1 MGNTGTEVDTTATTS
16 EPVAVTETEQEIVA
30 SKAKFSFREPSKE
43 AKNKNPALV
52 KRETVE
58 LTLPYLT
65 ELGLVSALTSGDE
78 KVIGFIVN
86 IVNDVIYDAAKE
98 QVNADTNPVNSQ
110 EQLDEAKLTL
120 EFLANQTTE
129 RKTSGISK
137 EEWLAFEK
145 DYIAVM
151 PELVKKD
158 KAKIEKAAKIL
169 VGRYQSVKTSK
180 AIVETLQPMVATWF
194 TSKDEQDQERWAPVF
209 KFLDDKATELLA
221 VTDESILK
229 DLV

>member
-1 MGNTGTEVDTTATTS
+1 MTDVNTIDQPVDTIGA
-16 EPVAVTETEQEIVA
+16 EIEQEIVA
-30 SKAKFSFREPSKE
+30 SKATYTFREPSKE
-43 AKNKNPALV
+43 AKNKNPSLV
-52 KRETVE
+52 KRPTVE

-78 KVIGFIVN
+78 KVIGFIVS
-86 IVNDVIYDAAKE
+86 IVNNVIYDAGKE
-98 QVNADTNPVNSQ
+98 QVNDETHPVSSQ
-110 EQLDEAKLTL
+110 EELDESKLTL
-120 EFLANQTTE
+120 EYLANQTTE

-137 EEWLAFEK
+137 DEWIAFEK

-151 PELVKKD
+151 PELVQKEV
-158 KAKIEKAAKIL
+158 AKIEKAAKIL

-194 TSKDEQDQERWAPVF
+194 TSKGEEDQERWAPIF

-221 VTDESILK
+221 VTDESLLK